1 MATKWKNSLLLIFAV
16 IFCLGGWYTT
26 YVSSNRMNTV
36 DNTFYEMNNNVVES
50 VYLKENLAD
59 FKPTKLEDISL
70 DQVEI
75 YRHRYGDLET
85 QISDIKSQYQERL
98 ELAFE
103 EKTKETL
110 QKERDDK
117 IKAIVENFTDD
128 EAVKKKIIDE
138 EMTYIKKNKK
148 TIEEDIKPYLSD
160 ANELYHYF
168 FKDTQTGDVYTNV
181 EGLNKYSTET
191 EVREKLKSQAVG
203 KVKNFEY
210 GINLYNFIK
219 PEATQSGLFQTSVAN
234 LKGSYVIPKGSFL
247 DTKIKEQEKEAE
259 FFSKLIYVGIFSML
273 IGIGILYFYVNSKM
287 LIDFMNKIPL
297 DVAIV
302 VFLGLG
308 FVAAAQALVIYP
320 YNIGNNLSNMRMLVG
335 PVVIGFVCLLISFIM
350 LKVLWQKLLPKY
362 RKVDLKEIWQES
374 ASYKIYEKIISIFNK
389 LPFSSKIVVIFLVVV
404 ANLFALLIL
413 RRMYFSSFYRMILL
427 GVMVVVILVEIRLVY
442 LALKRTKKI
451 MEQSKNWMVEYDQPV
466 SQDTSLKELDRE
478 LTQLNKLIETSQK
491 DTVQSEMLKTEL
503 LTNVSHDL
511 RTPLT
516 SIITYGDLLKQ
527 ESLTD
532 DNRKEYIEIINKKA
546 QRMKHLIDDLFEVTK
561 MNNGEIILDKSE
573 VNLTQLLQ
581 QSVSEY
587 SEEFEDHHLKFIFNK
602 PEEAINLPLDGERM
616 WRVFDNIF
624 GNAIKYSMP
633 ETRVYL
639 KLEKQNDMA
648 KIELKN
654 ISQHELNEEAD
665 QLMEKFKRGDS
676 SRHTE
681 GSGLGLAIINS
692 IVSLHDGNI
701 DIQVDGDLFKL
712 TIYLPLH
719 KKID

>member
-59 FKPTKLEDISL
+59 FKPTKIEDISP

-75 YRHRYGDLET
+75 YRHRYGDLGT
-85 QISDIKSQYQERL
+85 QILDIKSQYQERL
-98 ELAFE
+98 ELAVE

-128 EAVKKKIIDE
+128 EVVKKKIIDE

-297 DVAIV
+297 DVATV

-308 FVAAAQALVIYP
+308 FMAAAQALVIYP
-320 YNIGNNLSNMRMLVG
+320 YNVGNNLSNMRMLVS
-335 PVVIGFVCLLISFIM
+335 PVVIGTACLLISFVM

-362 RKVDLKEIWQES
+362 RKVDLKEVWQDS
-374 ASYKIYEKIISIFNK
+374 ASCKLYEKIISIFNK

-404 ANLFALLIL
+404 ANLFALFIL

-478 LTQLNKLIETSQK
+478 LTQLNKLIEASQK

-719 KKID
+719 

>member
-36 DNTFYEMNNNVVES
+36 DNTFYEMNSNVVES

-75 YRHRYGDLET
+75 YRHRYGDLGT

-98 ELAFE
+98 ELAVE

-287 LIDFMNKIPL
+287 LINFMNKIPL
-297 DVAIV
+297 DVATV

-308 FVAAAQALVIYP
+308 FAAAAQALVIYP
-320 YNIGNNLSNMRMLVG
+320 YNVGNNLSNMRMLVS
-335 PVVIGFVCLLISFIM
+335 PVIIGTACLLISFVM

-362 RKVDLKEIWQES
+362 RKVDLKEVWQDS
-374 ASYKIYEKIISIFNK
+374 ASYKLYEKIISIFNK
-389 LPFSSKIVVIFLVVV
+389 LPFSSKIVVIFLVAV
-404 ANLFALLIL
+404 ANLFALFIL

-451 MEQSKNWMVEYDQPV
+451 MEQSKNWMIEYDQPV
-466 SQDTSLKELDRE
+466 SKDISLKELDRE

-719 KKID
+719 

>member
-16 IFCLGGWYTT
+16 IFCLGGWFTT

-59 FKPTKLEDISL
+59 FKPTKIEDISP

-75 YRHRYGDLET
+75 YRQRYGDLGT
-85 QISDIKSQYQERL
+85 QILDIKSQYQERL
-98 ELAFE
+98 ELAVE

-138 EMTYIKKNKK
+138 EMAYIKKNKK

-191 EVREKLKSQAVG
+191 EVRENLKSQAVG

-297 DVAIV
+297 DVATV

-308 FVAAAQALVIYP
+308 FMAAAQALVIYP
-320 YNIGNNLSNMRMLVG
+320 YNVGNSLRNMRMLVS
-335 PVVIGFVCLLISFIM
+335 PVVIGTACLLISFVM

-362 RKVDLKEIWQES
+362 RKVDLKEVWQDS
-374 ASYKIYEKIISIFNK
+374 AFYKLYEKIISIFNK

-404 ANLFALLIL
+404 ANLFALFIL

-451 MEQSKNWMVEYDQPV
+451 MEQSKNWMAEYNQPV

-719 KKID
+719 

>member
-16 IFCLGGWYTT
+16 IFCLGGWFTT

-36 DNTFYEMNNNVVES
+36 DNIFYEMNNNVVES

-59 FKPTKLEDISL
+59 FKPTKIEDISP

-75 YRHRYGDLET
+75 YRQRYGDLGT
-85 QISDIKSQYQERL
+85 QILDIKSQYQERL
-98 ELAFE
+98 ELAVE

-297 DVAIV
+297 DVATV

-308 FVAAAQALVIYP
+308 FMAAAQALVIYP
-320 YNIGNNLSNMRMLVG
+320 YNVGNNLSNMRMLVS
-335 PVVIGFVCLLISFIM
+335 PVVIGTACLLISFVM

-362 RKVDLKEIWQES
+362 RKVDLKEVWQDS
-374 ASYKIYEKIISIFNK
+374 ASCKLYEKIISIFNK

-404 ANLFALLIL
+404 ANLFALFIL

-466 SQDTSLKELDRE
+466 SQNTSLKELDRE

-719 KKID
+719 

>member
-59 FKPTKLEDISL
+59 FKPTKIEDISP

-75 YRHRYGDLET
+75 YRHRYGDLGT
-85 QISDIKSQYQERL
+85 QILDIKSQYQERL
-98 ELAFE
+98 ELAVE

-128 EAVKKKIIDE
+128 EVVKKKIIDE

-297 DVAIV
+297 DVATV

-308 FVAAAQALVIYP
+308 FMAAAQALVIYP
-320 YNIGNNLSNMRMLVG
+320 YNVGNNLSNMRMLVS
-335 PVVIGFVCLLISFIM
+335 PVVIGTACLLISFVM

-362 RKVDLKEIWQES
+362 RKVDLKEVWQDS
-374 ASYKIYEKIISIFNK
+374 ASCKLYEKIISIFNK

-404 ANLFALLIL
+404 ANLFALFIL

-466 SQDTSLKELDRE
+466 SQNTSLKELDRE

-719 KKID
+719 

>member
-59 FKPTKLEDISL
+59 FKPTKIEDISP

-75 YRHRYGDLET
+75 YRQRYGDLGT
-85 QISDIKSQYQERL
+85 QILDIKSQYQERL
-98 ELAFE
+98 ELAVE

-168 FKDTQTGDVYTNV
+168 FKDTQTGDVYTNM

-297 DVAIV
+297 DVATV

-308 FVAAAQALVIYP
+308 FMAAAQALVIYP
-320 YNIGNNLSNMRMLVG
+320 YNVGNSLRNMRMLVS
-335 PVVIGFVCLLISFIM
+335 PVVIGTACLLISFVM

-362 RKVDLKEIWQES
+362 RKVDLKEVWQDS
-374 ASYKIYEKIISIFNK
+374 AFYKLYEKIISIFNK
-389 LPFSSKIVVIFLVVV
+389 LPFSSKIVVILLVVV
-404 ANLFALLIL
+404 ANLFALFIL

-466 SQDTSLKELDRE
+466 SQNTSLKELDRE

-719 KKID
+719 

>member
-1 MATKWKNSLLLIFAV
+1 M
-16 IFCLGGWYTT
+16 
-26 YVSSNRMNTV
+26 
-36 DNTFYEMNNNVVES
+36 
-50 VYLKENLAD
+50 
-59 FKPTKLEDISL
+59 
-70 DQVEI
+70 
-75 YRHRYGDLET
+75 
-85 QISDIKSQYQERL
+85 
-98 ELAFE
+98 
-103 EKTKETL
+103 
-110 QKERDDK
+110 
-117 IKAIVENFTDD
+117 
-128 EAVKKKIIDE
+128 
-138 EMTYIKKNKK
+138 
-148 TIEEDIKPYLSD
+148 
-160 ANELYHYF
+160 
-168 FKDTQTGDVYTNV
+168 
-181 EGLNKYSTET
+181 
-191 EVREKLKSQAVG
+191 
-203 KVKNFEY
+203 
-210 GINLYNFIK
+210 
-219 PEATQSGLFQTSVAN
+219 
-234 LKGSYVIPKGSFL
+234 
-247 DTKIKEQEKEAE
+247 
-259 FFSKLIYVGIFSML
+259 
-273 IGIGILYFYVNSKM
+273 
-287 LIDFMNKIPL
+287 
-297 DVAIV
+297 
-302 VFLGLG
+302 
-308 FVAAAQALVIYP
+308 AAAQALVIYP
-320 YNIGNNLSNMRMLVG
+320 YNVGNSLRNMRMLVS
-335 PVVIGFVCLLISFIM
+335 PVVIGTACLLISFVM

-362 RKVDLKEIWQES
+362 RKVDLKEVWQDS
-374 ASYKIYEKIISIFNK
+374 AFYKLYEKIISIFNK
-389 LPFSSKIVVIFLVVV
+389 LPFSSKIVVILLVVV
-404 ANLFALLIL
+404 ANLFALFIL
-413 RRMYFSSFYRMILL
+413 RRMYFSTFYRMILL
-427 GVMVVVILVEIRLVY
+427 GIMVVVILVEIRLVY

-712 TIYLPLH
+712 TIYLPLQ
-719 KKID
+719 

>member
-16 IFCLGGWYTT
+16 IFCLGGWFTT

-36 DNTFYEMNNNVVES
+36 DNIFYEMNNNVVES

-59 FKPTKLEDISL
+59 FKPTKIEDISP

-75 YRHRYGDLET
+75 YRQRYGDLGT
-85 QISDIKSQYQERL
+85 QILDIKSQYQERL
-98 ELAFE
+98 ELAVE

-138 EMTYIKKNKK
+138 EMAYIKKNKK
-148 TIEEDIKPYLSD
+148 TIKEDIKPYLSD

-191 EVREKLKSQAVG
+191 EVRENLKSQAVG

-297 DVAIV
+297 DVATV

-320 YNIGNNLSNMRMLVG
+320 YNVGNSLRNMRMLVS
-335 PVVIGFVCLLISFIM
+335 PVVIGTACLLISFVM

-362 RKVDLKEIWQES
+362 RKVDLKEVWQDS
-374 ASYKIYEKIISIFNK
+374 ASCKLYEKIISIFNK

-404 ANLFALLIL
+404 ANLFALFIL

-466 SQDTSLKELDRE
+466 SQNTSLKELDRE

-719 KKID
+719 

>member
-1 MATKWKNSLLLIFAV
+1 
-16 IFCLGGWYTT
+16 
-26 YVSSNRMNTV
+26 MNTV

-59 FKPTKLEDISL
+59 FKPTKIEDISP

-75 YRHRYGDLET
+75 YRQRYGDLGT
-85 QISDIKSQYQERL
+85 QILDIKSQYQERL
-98 ELAFE
+98 ELAVE

-138 EMTYIKKNKK
+138 EMAYIKKNKK

-273 IGIGILYFYVNSKM
+273 IGIGILYFYVNSKL

-297 DVAIV
+297 DVATV

-308 FVAAAQALVIYP
+308 FMAAAQALVIYP
-320 YNIGNNLSNMRMLVG
+320 YNVGNSLRNMRMLVS
-335 PVVIGFVCLLISFIM
+335 PVVIGTACLLISFVM

-362 RKVDLKEIWQES
+362 RKVDLKEVWQDS
-374 ASYKIYEKIISIFNK
+374 AFYKLYEKIISIFNK
-389 LPFSSKIVVIFLVVV
+389 LPFSSKIVVILLVVV
-404 ANLFALLIL
+404 ANLFALFIL
-413 RRMYFSSFYRMILL
+413 RRMYFSTFYRMILL
-427 GVMVVVILVEIRLVY
+427 GIMVVVILVEIRLVY

-712 TIYLPLH
+712 TIYLPLQ
-719 KKID
+719 

>member
-16 IFCLGGWYTT
+16 IFCLGGWFTT

-59 FKPTKLEDISL
+59 FKPTKIEDISP

-75 YRHRYGDLET
+75 YRHRYGDLGT
-85 QISDIKSQYQERL
+85 QILDIKSQYQERL
-98 ELAFE
+98 ELAVE

-128 EAVKKKIIDE
+128 EVVKKKIIDE

-297 DVAIV
+297 DVATV

-308 FVAAAQALVIYP
+308 FMAAAQALVIYP
-320 YNIGNNLSNMRMLVG
+320 YNVGNNLSNMRMLVS
-335 PVVIGFVCLLISFIM
+335 PVVIGTACLLISFVM

-362 RKVDLKEIWQES
+362 RKVDLKEVWQDS
-374 ASYKIYEKIISIFNK
+374 AFYKLYEKIISIFNK
-389 LPFSSKIVVIFLVVV
+389 LPFSSKIVVILLVVV
-404 ANLFALLIL
+404 ANLFALFIL

-451 MEQSKNWMVEYDQPV
+451 MEQSKNWMVEYNQPV

-719 KKID
+719 

>member
-16 IFCLGGWYTT
+16 IFCLGGWFTT

-59 FKPTKLEDISL
+59 FKPTKIEDISP

-75 YRHRYGDLET
+75 YRQRYGDLGT
-85 QISDIKSQYQERL
+85 QILDIKSQYQERL
-98 ELAFE
+98 ELAVE

-128 EAVKKKIIDE
+128 EAVKKKIVDE
-138 EMTYIKKNKK
+138 EMAYIKKNKK

-297 DVAIV
+297 DVATV

-308 FVAAAQALVIYP
+308 FMAAAQALVIYP
-320 YNIGNNLSNMRMLVG
+320 YNVGNSLRNMRMLVS
-335 PVVIGFVCLLISFIM
+335 PVVIGTACLLISFVM

-362 RKVDLKEIWQES
+362 RKVDLKEVWQDS
-374 ASYKIYEKIISIFNK
+374 AFYKLYEKIISIFNK
-389 LPFSSKIVVIFLVVV
+389 LPFSSKIVVILLVVV
-404 ANLFALLIL
+404 ANLFALFIL

-639 KLEKQNDMA
+639 KLEKQNDIA

-719 KKID
+719 

>member
-16 IFCLGGWYTT
+16 IFCLGGWFTT

-36 DNTFYEMNNNVVES
+36 DNIFYEMNNNVVES

-59 FKPTKLEDISL
+59 FKPTKIEDISP

-75 YRHRYGDLET
+75 YRQRYGDLGT
-85 QISDIKSQYQERL
+85 QILDIKSQYQERL
-98 ELAFE
+98 ELAVE

-138 EMTYIKKNKK
+138 EMAYIKKNKK

-191 EVREKLKSQAVG
+191 EVRENLKSQAVG

-297 DVAIV
+297 DVATV

-320 YNIGNNLSNMRMLVG
+320 YNVGNSLRNMRMLVS
-335 PVVIGFVCLLISFIM
+335 PVVIGTACLLISFVM

-362 RKVDLKEIWQES
+362 RKVDLKEVWQDS
-374 ASYKIYEKIISIFNK
+374 AFYKLYEKIISIFNK
-389 LPFSSKIVVIFLVVV
+389 LPFSSKIVVILLVVV
-404 ANLFALLIL
+404 ANLFALFIL

-478 LTQLNKLIETSQK
+478 LTQLNKLIEASQK

-719 KKID
+719 

>member
-16 IFCLGGWYTT
+16 IFCLGGWFTT

-59 FKPTKLEDISL
+59 FKSTKIEDISP

-75 YRHRYGDLET
+75 YRHRYGDLGT
-85 QISDIKSQYQERL
+85 QILDIKSQYQERL
-98 ELAFE
+98 ELAVE

-128 EAVKKKIIDE
+128 EAVKKKIVDE
-138 EMTYIKKNKK
+138 EMAYIKKNKK

-168 FKDTQTGDVYTNV
+168 FKDTQTGEAYTNV

-191 EVREKLKSQAVG
+191 EVKEKLKSQAVG
-203 KVKNFEY
+203 KVKDFEY

-297 DVAIV
+297 DVATVI
-302 VFLGLG
+302 FLGLG
-308 FVAAAQALVIYP
+308 FMAAAQALVIYP
-320 YNIGNNLSNMRMLVG
+320 YNVGNSLRNMRMLVS
-335 PVVIGFVCLLISFIM
+335 PVVIGTACLLISFVM

-362 RKVDLKEIWQES
+362 RKVDLKEVWQDS
-374 ASYKIYEKIISIFNK
+374 AFYKLYEKIISIFNK
-389 LPFSSKIVVIFLVVV
+389 LPFSSKIVVILLVVV
-404 ANLFALLIL
+404 ANLFALFIL

-451 MEQSKNWMVEYDQPV
+451 MEQSKNWMIEYDQPV

-478 LTQLNKLIETSQK
+478 LTQLNKLIEASQK

-719 KKID
+719 

>member
-59 FKPTKLEDISL
+59 FKPTKIEDISP

-75 YRHRYGDLET
+75 YRHRYGDIGT
-85 QISDIKSQYQERL
+85 QILDIKSQYQERL
-98 ELAFE
+98 ELAVE

-128 EAVKKKIIDE
+128 EVVKKKIIDE

-297 DVAIV
+297 DVATV

-308 FVAAAQALVIYP
+308 FMAAAQALVIYP
-320 YNIGNNLSNMRMLVG
+320 YNVGNNLSNMRMLVS
-335 PVVIGFVCLLISFIM
+335 PVVIGTACLLISFVM

-362 RKVDLKEIWQES
+362 RKVDLKEVWQDS
-374 ASYKIYEKIISIFNK
+374 ASCKLYEKIISIFNK

-404 ANLFALLIL
+404 ANLFALFIL

-466 SQDTSLKELDRE
+466 SQNTSLKELDRE

-719 KKID
+719 

>member
-16 IFCLGGWYTT
+16 IFCLGGWFTT

-59 FKPTKLEDISL
+59 FKPTKIEDISP

-75 YRHRYGDLET
+75 YRQRYGDLGT
-85 QISDIKSQYQERL
+85 QILDIKSQYQERL
-98 ELAFE
+98 ELAVE

-138 EMTYIKKNKK
+138 EMAYIKKNKK

-297 DVAIV
+297 DVATV

-308 FVAAAQALVIYP
+308 FMAAAQALVIYP
-320 YNIGNNLSNMRMLVG
+320 YNVGNSLRNMRMLVS
-335 PVVIGFVCLLISFIM
+335 PVVIGTACLLISFVM

-362 RKVDLKEIWQES
+362 RKVDLKEVWQDS
-374 ASYKIYEKIISIFNK
+374 AFYKLYEKIISIFNK
-389 LPFSSKIVVIFLVVV
+389 LPFSSKIVVILLVVV
-404 ANLFALLIL
+404 ANLFALFIL

-466 SQDTSLKELDRE
+466 SQNTSLKELDRE

-719 KKID
+719 

>member
-59 FKPTKLEDISL
+59 FKPTKIEDISP

-75 YRHRYGDLET
+75 YRQRYGDLGT
-85 QISDIKSQYQERL
+85 QILDIKSQYQERL
-98 ELAFE
+98 ELAVE

-297 DVAIV
+297 DVATV

-320 YNIGNNLSNMRMLVG
+320 YNVGNSLRNMRMLVS
-335 PVVIGFVCLLISFIM
+335 PVVIGTACLLISFVM

-362 RKVDLKEIWQES
+362 RKVDLKEVWQDS
-374 ASYKIYEKIISIFNK
+374 AFYKLYEKIISIFNK
-389 LPFSSKIVVIFLVVV
+389 LPFSSKIGVIFLVVV
-404 ANLFALLIL
+404 ANLFALFIL

-527 ESLTD
+527 GSLTD

-719 KKID
+719 

>member
-16 IFCLGGWYTT
+16 IFCLGGWFTT

-59 FKPTKLEDISL
+59 FKPTKIEDISP

-75 YRHRYGDLET
+75 YRQRYGDLGT
-85 QISDIKSQYQERL
+85 QILDIKSQYQERL
-98 ELAFE
+98 ELAVE

-128 EAVKKKIIDE
+128 EAVKKKIVDE
-138 EMTYIKKNKK
+138 EMAYIKKNKK

-297 DVAIV
+297 DVATV

-308 FVAAAQALVIYP
+308 FMAAAQALVIYP
-320 YNIGNNLSNMRMLVG
+320 YNVGNSLRNMRMLVS
-335 PVVIGFVCLLISFIM
+335 PVVIGTACLLISFVM

-362 RKVDLKEIWQES
+362 RKVDLKEVWQDS
-374 ASYKIYEKIISIFNK
+374 AFYKLYEKIISIFNK
-389 LPFSSKIVVIFLVVV
+389 LPFSSKIVVILLVVV
-404 ANLFALLIL
+404 ANLFALFIL

-719 KKID
+719 

>member
-16 IFCLGGWYTT
+16 IFCLGGWFTT

-59 FKPTKLEDISL
+59 FKPTKIEDISP

-75 YRHRYGDLET
+75 YRHRYGDLGT
-85 QISDIKSQYQERL
+85 QILDIKSQYQERL
-98 ELAFE
+98 ELAVE

-297 DVAIV
+297 DVATV

-308 FVAAAQALVIYP
+308 FMAAAQALVIYP
-320 YNIGNNLSNMRMLVG
+320 YNVGNNLSNMRMLVS
-335 PVVIGFVCLLISFIM
+335 PVVIGTACLLISFVM

-362 RKVDLKEIWQES
+362 RKVDLKEVWQDS
-374 ASYKIYEKIISIFNK
+374 AFYKLYEKIISIFNK

-404 ANLFALLIL
+404 ANLFALFIL

-719 KKID
+719 

>member
-59 FKPTKLEDISL
+59 FRPTKLEDISL

-75 YRHRYGDLET
+75 YRHRYGDLGT

-98 ELAFE
+98 ELAVE

-219 PEATQSGLFQTSVAN
+219 PEATQSGLFQISVAN

-404 ANLFALLIL
+404 ANLFALFIL

-719 KKID
+719 

>member
-1 MATKWKNSLLLIFAV
+1 
-16 IFCLGGWYTT
+16 
-26 YVSSNRMNTV
+26 MNTV

-59 FKPTKLEDISL
+59 FKPTKIEDISP

-75 YRHRYGDLET
+75 YRQRYGDLGT
-85 QISDIKSQYQERL
+85 QILDIKSQYQERL
-98 ELAFE
+98 ELAVE

-138 EMTYIKKNKK
+138 EMAYIKKNKK

-160 ANELYHYF
+160 ENELYHYF

-297 DVAIV
+297 DVATV

-308 FVAAAQALVIYP
+308 FMAAAQALVIYP
-320 YNIGNNLSNMRMLVG
+320 YNVGNSLRNMRMLVS
-335 PVVIGFVCLLISFIM
+335 PVVIGTACLLISFVM

-362 RKVDLKEIWQES
+362 RKVDLKEVWQDS
-374 ASYKIYEKIISIFNK
+374 AFYKLYEKIISIFNK
-389 LPFSSKIVVIFLVVV
+389 LPFSSKIVVILLVVV
-404 ANLFALLIL
+404 ANLFALFIL
-413 RRMYFSSFYRMILL
+413 RRMYFSTFYRMILL
-427 GVMVVVILVEIRLVY
+427 GIMVVVILVEIRLVY

-712 TIYLPLH
+712 TIYLPLQ
-719 KKID
+719 

>member
-16 IFCLGGWYTT
+16 IFCLGGWFTT

-59 FKPTKLEDISL
+59 FKPTKIEDISP

-75 YRHRYGDLET
+75 YRQRYGDLGT
-85 QISDIKSQYQERL
+85 QILDIKSQYQERL
-98 ELAFE
+98 ELAIE

-138 EMTYIKKNKK
+138 EMAYIKKNKK

-297 DVAIV
+297 DVATV

-308 FVAAAQALVIYP
+308 FMAAAQALVIYP
-320 YNIGNNLSNMRMLVG
+320 YNVGNSLSNMRMLVS
-335 PVVIGFVCLLISFIM
+335 PVVIGTACLLISFVM

-362 RKVDLKEIWQES
+362 RKVDLKEVWQDS
-374 ASYKIYEKIISIFNK
+374 AFYKLYEKIISIFNK
-389 LPFSSKIVVIFLVVV
+389 LPFSSKIVVILLVVV
-404 ANLFALLIL
+404 ANLFALFIL

-451 MEQSKNWMVEYDQPV
+451 MEQSKNWMIEYDQPV
-466 SQDTSLKELDRE
+466 SQDISLKELDRE

-639 KLEKQNDMA
+639 RLEKQNDMA

-719 KKID
+719 

>member
-59 FKPTKLEDISL
+59 FKPTKIEDISP

-75 YRHRYGDLET
+75 YRQRYGDLGT
-85 QISDIKSQYQERL
+85 QILDIKSQYQERL
-98 ELAFE
+98 ELAVE

-138 EMTYIKKNKK
+138 EMAYIKKNKK

-297 DVAIV
+297 DVATV

-308 FVAAAQALVIYP
+308 FMAAAQALVIYP
-320 YNIGNNLSNMRMLVG
+320 YNVGNSLRNMRMLVS
-335 PVVIGFVCLLISFIM
+335 PVVIGTACLLISFVM

-362 RKVDLKEIWQES
+362 RKVDLKEVWQDS
-374 ASYKIYEKIISIFNK
+374 AFYKLYEKIISIFNK
-389 LPFSSKIVVIFLVVV
+389 LPFSSKIVVILLVVV
-404 ANLFALLIL
+404 ANLFALFIL
-413 RRMYFSSFYRMILL
+413 RRMYFSTFYRMILL
-427 GVMVVVILVEIRLVY
+427 GIMVVVILVEIRLVY

-712 TIYLPLH
+712 TIYLPLQ
-719 KKID
+719 

>member
-59 FKPTKLEDISL
+59 FKPTKIEDISP

-75 YRHRYGDLET
+75 YRHRYGDIGT
-85 QISDIKSQYQERL
+85 QILDIKSQYQERL
-98 ELAFE
+98 ELAVE

-138 EMTYIKKNKK
+138 EMAYIKKNKK

-297 DVAIV
+297 DVATV

-308 FVAAAQALVIYP
+308 FMAAAQALVIYP
-320 YNIGNNLSNMRMLVG
+320 YNVGNNLSNMRMLVS
-335 PVVIGFVCLLISFIM
+335 PVVIGTACLLISFVM

-362 RKVDLKEIWQES
+362 RKVDLKEVWQDS
-374 ASYKIYEKIISIFNK
+374 ASCKLYEKIISIFNK

-404 ANLFALLIL
+404 ANLFALFIL

-466 SQDTSLKELDRE
+466 SQNTSLKELDRE

-719 KKID
+719 

>member
-1 MATKWKNSLLLIFAV
+1 
-16 IFCLGGWYTT
+16 
-26 YVSSNRMNTV
+26 MNTV

-59 FKPTKLEDISL
+59 FKPTKIEDISP

-75 YRHRYGDLET
+75 YRQRYGDLGT
-85 QISDIKSQYQERL
+85 QILDIKSQYQERL
-98 ELAFE
+98 ELAVE

-138 EMTYIKKNKK
+138 EMAYIKKNKK

-297 DVAIV
+297 DVATV

-308 FVAAAQALVIYP
+308 FMAAAQALVIYP
-320 YNIGNNLSNMRMLVG
+320 YNVGNSLRNMRMLVS
-335 PVVIGFVCLLISFIM
+335 PVVIGTACLLISFVM

-362 RKVDLKEIWQES
+362 RKVDLKEVWQDS
-374 ASYKIYEKIISIFNK
+374 AFYKLYEKIISIFNK
-389 LPFSSKIVVIFLVVV
+389 LPFSSKIVVILLVVV
-404 ANLFALLIL
+404 ANLFALFIL
-413 RRMYFSSFYRMILL
+413 RRMYFSTFYRMILL
-427 GVMVVVILVEIRLVY
+427 GIMVVVILVEIRLVY

-712 TIYLPLH
+712 TIYLPLQ
-719 KKID
+719 

>member
-36 DNTFYEMNNNVVES
+36 DNTFYEMNNNIVES

-59 FKPTKLEDISL
+59 FKPTKIEDISL

-75 YRHRYGDLET
+75 YRHRYGDLGT

-98 ELAFE
+98 ELAVE
-103 EKTKETL
+103 EKTKESL

-128 EAVKKKIIDE
+128 EVVKKKIVDE
-138 EMTYIKKNKK
+138 EMAYIKKNKK

-210 GINLYNFIK
+210 GINLSNFIK
-219 PEATQSGLFQTSVAN
+219 SEATQSGLFQTSVAN

-247 DTKIKEQEKEAE
+247 DTKTKEQEKEAE

-297 DVAIV
+297 DVATV

-320 YNIGNNLSNMRMLVG
+320 YNVGNNLSNMRMLVS
-335 PVVIGFVCLLISFIM
+335 PVIIGTACLLISFVM

-362 RKVDLKEIWQES
+362 RKVDLKEVWQDS
-374 ASYKIYEKIISIFNK
+374 ASYKLYEKIISIFNK
-389 LPFSSKIVVIFLVVV
+389 LPFSSKIVVIFLVAV
-404 ANLFALLIL
+404 ANLFALFIL

-451 MEQSKNWMVEYDQPV
+451 MEQSKNWMIEYDQPV
-466 SQDTSLKELDRE
+466 SKDISLKELDRE

-587 SEEFEDHHLKFIFNK
+587 SEEFEDYHLKFIFNK

-719 KKID
+719 

>member
-75 YRHRYGDLET
+75 YRHRYGDLGT

-98 ELAFE
+98 ELAVE

-219 PEATQSGLFQTSVAN
+219 PEATQSGLFQISVAN

-335 PVVIGFVCLLISFIM
+335 PVVIGFVCLLISFVM

-362 RKVDLKEIWQES
+362 RKVDLKEVWQDS
-374 ASYKIYEKIISIFNK
+374 AFYKLYEKIISIFNK
-389 LPFSSKIVVIFLVVV
+389 LPFSSKIVVILLVVV
-404 ANLFALLIL
+404 ANLFALFIL

-427 GVMVVVILVEIRLVY
+427 GVMVIVILVEIRLVY

-451 MEQSKNWMVEYDQPV
+451 VDQSKKWMIEYDQPV
-466 SQDTSLKELDRE
+466 SNETSLKELDRE
-478 LTQLNKLIETSQK
+478 LTQLNQLIETSQK

-527 ESLTD
+527 GSLTD

-692 IVSLHDGNI
+692 IVSLHDGSI

-719 KKID
+719 

>member
-16 IFCLGGWYTT
+16 IFCLGGWFTT

-36 DNTFYEMNNNVVES
+36 DNIFYEMNNNVVES

-59 FKPTKLEDISL
+59 FKPTKIEDISP

-75 YRHRYGDLET
+75 YRQRYGDLGT
-85 QISDIKSQYQERL
+85 QILDIKSQYQERL
-98 ELAFE
+98 ELAVE

-138 EMTYIKKNKK
+138 EMAYIKKNKK
-148 TIEEDIKPYLSD
+148 TIEEDIKSYLSD

-168 FKDTQTGDVYTNV
+168 FKDTQTGDVYTNM

-191 EVREKLKSQAVG
+191 EVRENLKSQAVG

-297 DVAIV
+297 DVATV

-308 FVAAAQALVIYP
+308 FMAAAQALVIYP
-320 YNIGNNLSNMRMLVG
+320 YNVGNSLRNMRMLVS
-335 PVVIGFVCLLISFIM
+335 PVVIGTACLLISFVM

-362 RKVDLKEIWQES
+362 RKVDLKEVWQDS
-374 ASYKIYEKIISIFNK
+374 AFYKLYEKIISIFNK
-389 LPFSSKIVVIFLVVV
+389 LPFSSKIVVILLVVV
-404 ANLFALLIL
+404 ANLFALFIL

-478 LTQLNKLIETSQK
+478 LTQLNKLIEASQK

-719 KKID
+719 

>member
-59 FKPTKLEDISL
+59 FKPTKIEDISP

-75 YRHRYGDLET
+75 YRQRYGDLGT
-85 QISDIKSQYQERL
+85 QILDIKSQYQERL
-98 ELAFE
+98 ELAVE

-128 EAVKKKIIDE
+128 EAVKKKIVDE
-138 EMTYIKKNKK
+138 EMAYIKKNKK

-297 DVAIV
+297 DVATI

-308 FVAAAQALVIYP
+308 FMAAAQALVIYP
-320 YNIGNNLSNMRMLVG
+320 YNVGNSLRNMRMLVS
-335 PVVIGFVCLLISFIM
+335 PVVIGTACLLISFVM

-362 RKVDLKEIWQES
+362 RKVDLKEVWQDS
-374 ASYKIYEKIISIFNK
+374 AFYKLYEKIISIFNK
-389 LPFSSKIVVIFLVVV
+389 LPFSSKIGVIFLVVV
-404 ANLFALLIL
+404 ANLFALFIL

-719 KKID
+719 

>member
-16 IFCLGGWYTT
+16 IFCLGGWFTT

-59 FKPTKLEDISL
+59 FKPTKIEDISP

-75 YRHRYGDLET
+75 YRQRYGDLGT
-85 QISDIKSQYQERL
+85 QILDIKSQYQERL
-98 ELAFE
+98 ELAVE

-247 DTKIKEQEKEAE
+247 DTKIKEQEKEAD

-297 DVAIV
+297 DVATV

-308 FVAAAQALVIYP
+308 FMAAAQALVIYP
-320 YNIGNNLSNMRMLVG
+320 YNVGNSLRNMRMLVS
-335 PVVIGFVCLLISFIM
+335 PVVIGTACLLISFVM

-362 RKVDLKEIWQES
+362 RKVDLKEVWQDS
-374 ASYKIYEKIISIFNK
+374 AFYKLYEKIISIFNK
-389 LPFSSKIVVIFLVVV
+389 LPFSSKIVVILLVVV
-404 ANLFALLIL
+404 ANLFALFIL

-466 SQDTSLKELDRE
+466 SQNTSLKELDRE
-478 LTQLNKLIETSQK
+478 LIQLNKLIETSQK

-719 KKID
+719 

>member
-16 IFCLGGWYTT
+16 IFCLGGWFTT

-59 FKPTKLEDISL
+59 FKPTKIEDISL

-75 YRHRYGDLET
+75 YRQRYGDLGT
-85 QISDIKSQYQERL
+85 QILDIKSQYQERL
-98 ELAFE
+98 ELAVE

-297 DVAIV
+297 DVATV

-308 FVAAAQALVIYP
+308 FMAAAQALVIYP
-320 YNIGNNLSNMRMLVG
+320 YNVGNSLRNMRMLVS
-335 PVVIGFVCLLISFIM
+335 PVVIGTACLLISFVM

-362 RKVDLKEIWQES
+362 RKVDLKEVWQDS
-374 ASYKIYEKIISIFNK
+374 AFYKLYEKIISIFNK
-389 LPFSSKIVVIFLVVV
+389 LPFSSKIVVILLVVV
-404 ANLFALLIL
+404 ANLFALFIL

-719 KKID
+719 

>member
-59 FKPTKLEDISL
+59 FKPTKIEDISP

-75 YRHRYGDLET
+75 YRHRYGDLGT
-85 QISDIKSQYQERL
+85 QILDIKSQYQERL
-98 ELAFE
+98 ELAVE

-128 EAVKKKIIDE
+128 EVVKKKIIDE

-297 DVAIV
+297 DVATV

-308 FVAAAQALVIYP
+308 FMAAAQALVIYP
-320 YNIGNNLSNMRMLVG
+320 YNVGNSLRNMRMLVS
-335 PVVIGFVCLLISFIM
+335 PVVIGTACLLISFVM

-362 RKVDLKEIWQES
+362 RKVDLKEVWQDS
-374 ASYKIYEKIISIFNK
+374 ASCKLYEKIISIFNK

-404 ANLFALLIL
+404 ANLFALFIL

-466 SQDTSLKELDRE
+466 SQNTSLKELDRE

-719 KKID
+719 

>member
-36 DNTFYEMNNNVVES
+36 DNTFYEMNNNVVGS

-59 FKPTKLEDISL
+59 FKPTKIEDISP

-75 YRHRYGDLET
+75 YRHRYGDLGT
-85 QISDIKSQYQERL
+85 QILDIKSQYQERL
-98 ELAFE
+98 ELAVE

-128 EAVKKKIIDE
+128 EVVKKKIIDE

-297 DVAIV
+297 DVATV

-308 FVAAAQALVIYP
+308 FMAAAQALVIYP
-320 YNIGNNLSNMRMLVG
+320 YNVGNNLSNMRMLVS
-335 PVVIGFVCLLISFIM
+335 PVVIGTACLLISFVM

-362 RKVDLKEIWQES
+362 RKVDLKEVWQDS
-374 ASYKIYEKIISIFNK
+374 ASCKLYEKIISIFNK

-404 ANLFALLIL
+404 ANLFALFIL

-466 SQDTSLKELDRE
+466 SQNTSLKELDRE

-719 KKID
+719 

>member
-75 YRHRYGDLET
+75 YRHRYGDLGT

-98 ELAFE
+98 ELAVE

-210 GINLYNFIK
+210 GINLSNFIK
-219 PEATQSGLFQTSVAN
+219 SEATQSGLFQTSVAN

-247 DTKIKEQEKEAE
+247 DTKTKEQEKEAE

-287 LIDFMNKIPL
+287 LINFMNKIPL
-297 DVAIV
+297 DVATV

-320 YNIGNNLSNMRMLVG
+320 YNVGNNLSNMRMLVS
-335 PVVIGFVCLLISFIM
+335 PVIIGTACLLISFVM

-362 RKVDLKEIWQES
+362 RKVDLKEVWQDS
-374 ASYKIYEKIISIFNK
+374 ASYKLYEKIISIFNK
-389 LPFSSKIVVIFLVVV
+389 LPFSSKIVVIFLVAV
-404 ANLFALLIL
+404 ANLFALFIL

-451 MEQSKNWMVEYDQPV
+451 MEQSKNWMIEYDQPV
-466 SQDTSLKELDRE
+466 SKDISLKELDRE

-587 SEEFEDHHLKFIFNK
+587 SEEFEDYHLKFIFNK

>member
-1 MATKWKNSLLLIFAV
+1 
-16 IFCLGGWYTT
+16 
-26 YVSSNRMNTV
+26 
-36 DNTFYEMNNNVVES
+36 
-50 VYLKENLAD
+50 
-59 FKPTKLEDISL
+59 
-70 DQVEI
+70 
-75 YRHRYGDLET
+75 
-85 QISDIKSQYQERL
+85 
-98 ELAFE
+98 
-103 EKTKETL
+103 
-110 QKERDDK
+110 
-117 IKAIVENFTDD
+117 
-128 EAVKKKIIDE
+128 
-138 EMTYIKKNKK
+138 
-148 TIEEDIKPYLSD
+148 
-160 ANELYHYF
+160 
-168 FKDTQTGDVYTNV
+168 
-181 EGLNKYSTET
+181 
-191 EVREKLKSQAVG
+191 
-203 KVKNFEY
+203 
-210 GINLYNFIK
+210 
-219 PEATQSGLFQTSVAN
+219 
-234 LKGSYVIPKGSFL
+234 
-247 DTKIKEQEKEAE
+247 
-259 FFSKLIYVGIFSML
+259 
-273 IGIGILYFYVNSKM
+273 
-287 LIDFMNKIPL
+287 
-297 DVAIV
+297 
-302 VFLGLG
+302 
-308 FVAAAQALVIYP
+308 
-320 YNIGNNLSNMRMLVG
+320 
-335 PVVIGFVCLLISFIM
+335 
-350 LKVLWQKLLPKY
+350 
-362 RKVDLKEIWQES
+362 
-374 ASYKIYEKIISIFNK
+374 
-389 LPFSSKIVVIFLVVV
+389 
-404 ANLFALLIL
+404 
-413 RRMYFSSFYRMILL
+413 
-427 GVMVVVILVEIRLVY
+427 MVVVILVEIRLVY

-712 TIYLPLH
+712 TIYLPLQ
-719 KKID
+719 

>member
-16 IFCLGGWYTT
+16 IFCLGGWFTT
-26 YVSSNRMNTV
+26 YVSSNRINTV

-59 FKPTKLEDISL
+59 FKPTKIEDISP

-75 YRHRYGDLET
+75 YRQRYGDLGT
-85 QISDIKSQYQERL
+85 QILDIKSQYQERL
-98 ELAFE
+98 ELAVE

-138 EMTYIKKNKK
+138 EMAYIKKNKK

-297 DVAIV
+297 DVATV

-308 FVAAAQALVIYP
+308 FMAAAQALVIYP
-320 YNIGNNLSNMRMLVG
+320 YNVGNSLRNMRMLVS
-335 PVVIGFVCLLISFIM
+335 PVVIGTACLLISFVM

-362 RKVDLKEIWQES
+362 RKVDLKEVWQDS
-374 ASYKIYEKIISIFNK
+374 AFYKLYEKIISIFNK
-389 LPFSSKIVVIFLVVV
+389 LPFSSKIVVILLVVV
-404 ANLFALLIL
+404 ANLFALFIL

-478 LTQLNKLIETSQK
+478 LTQLNKLIEASQK

-692 IVSLHDGNI
+692 IVSLHDGSI

-719 KKID
+719 

>member
-16 IFCLGGWYTT
+16 IFCLGGWFIT

-59 FKPTKLEDISL
+59 FKPTKIEDISP

-75 YRHRYGDLET
+75 YRQRYGDLGT
-85 QISDIKSQYQERL
+85 QILDIKSQYQERL
-98 ELAFE
+98 ELAVE

-138 EMTYIKKNKK
+138 EMAYIKKNKK

-302 VFLGLG
+302 IFLGLG

-320 YNIGNNLSNMRMLVG
+320 YNVGNSLRNMRMLVS
-335 PVVIGFVCLLISFIM
+335 PVVIGTACLLISFVM

-362 RKVDLKEIWQES
+362 RKVDLKEVWQDS
-374 ASYKIYEKIISIFNK
+374 AFYKLYEKIISIFNK
-389 LPFSSKIVVIFLVVV
+389 LPFSSKIVVILLVVV
-404 ANLFALLIL
+404 ANLFALFIL

-532 DNRKEYIEIINKKA
+532 DNRKEFIEIINKKA

-639 KLEKQNDMA
+639 RLEKQNDMA

-719 KKID
+719 